1 MASRP
6 ADWSLL
12 LLCIPQT
19 KSSFPHLRRELGL
32 ACLQL
37 PLPLR
42 NAPQPLV
49 ERVQLAVGLGASS
62 QQRLLLVRQ
71 RPLLGCRCGDHV
83 GVQVGAVAAHVR
95 SGRARLT
102 SASPQV
108 IAPPPL
114 LCHPPLSLPPHL

>member
-49 ERVQLAVGLGASS
+49 ECVQLAVRLSASS

-71 RPLLGCRCGDHV
+71 RPLLGCRG
-83 GVQVGAVAAHVR
+83 GESWGWQVGAVAAHVNR
-95 SGRARLT
+95 HRAPT
-102 SASPQV
+102 
-108 IAPPPL
+108 
-114 LCHPPLSLPPHL
+114 PHLQHI